1 MIKMDVFEI
10 TFKTF

>member
-10 TFKTF
+10 QCVI